1 MCTVTAL
8 RRPGHRWPLL
18 MAANRD
24 EMLDRPWDPPGPH
37 WPDRPG
43 VVAGRDRLAGGAWL
57 GVNANGVVATV
68 LNREGSLGPSAG
80 KRSRGELVLDA
91 LDYADA
97 ADAADALSAIDP
109 AAYRTF
115 NLVIADNRDA
125 YWLSACDGAMTIRTE
140 PLPSGLSMLTS
151 RDRNDIESARIAKYL
166 PSFRNAAVPDP
177 DAGDWTAW
185 REILARRDYEPTAGH
200 SGAMCIVTDH
210 GYGTMSSSLIAL
222 ASPEAQAGEETADI
236 WLFAAGTPHDH
247 AFEPVRPPEW
257 RLDKGEEK

>member
-1 MCTVTAL
+1 MCTVTLL

-37 WPDRPG
+37 WPDRPD
-43 VVAGRDRLAGGAWL
+43 VVAGRDRLAGGTWL

-68 LNREGSLGPSAG
+68 LNREGSLGPSTG

-97 ADAADALSAIDP
+97 TDAADALSALDP

-125 YWLSACDGAMTIRTE
+125 YWLSARDGATAIQTE
-140 PLPSGLSMLTS
+140 ALPTGLSMLTS
-151 RDRNDIESARIAKYL
+151 RDRNDMESARIAKYL
-166 PSFRNAAVPDP
+166 PPFQAAAAPDP

-185 REILARRDYEPTAGH
+185 HEILARRDYEPAAGYG
-200 SGAMCIVTDH
+200 GAMCIVTDY

-222 ASPEAQAGEETADI
+222 ASPEAHAEGEAADI

-247 AFEPVRPPEW
+247 PFEPVRLPE
-257 RLDKGEEK
+257 